1 MLPSFIFTALSHV
14 LNGESWAR
22 KRLQPHAGKTI
33 QFAIFSSSDLVA
45 LIQSD
50 GKITAIPFSNT
61 TATANTSLTIPPSLL
76 LRLIA
81 RDASAIQEIN
91 ISGDKLLAD
100 ELLTIIRSLHW
111 DIEHD
116 LSPFLG
122 DILAHRLTQ
131 AGQTLLRWQSQSL
144 LNVSQAMIEYLSEEK
159 PILSNQANIEHF
171 VAEINTLNEQVTHL
185 EKRIDTL
192 NSSLASAGM
201 SDVTLQTGS
210 KETS

>member
-1 MLPSFIFTALSHV
+1 MLPSLIFTALSHV

-50 GKITAIPFSNT
+50 GTIAAIPFSNT
-61 TATANTSLTIPPSLL
+61 TATADTSLTIPPSLL

-81 RDASAIQEIN
+81 HDAGAIQEVN
-91 ISGDKLLAD
+91 ADGDKRLAD

-131 AGQTLLRWQSQSL
+131 AGQILFRWQSQSF

-159 PILSNQANIEHF
+159 SILSNQASIDHF
-171 VAEINTLNEQVTHL
+171 AAEINALNDQITYL
-185 EKRIDTL
+185 GKRISIL
-192 NSSLASAGM
+192 NSLLAPAEK